1 MAEGSS
7 RLKVLD
13 SRSGVTSQRNES
25 AVKSQAHQTIAT
37 IPGPALPF
45 SPIIEEVRREL
56 GYVPRASRTEALSM
70 ADSFEADFRNG
81 LLARAEVL
89 LRDFTLTSQSSEQ
102 LEDLIKNFGSHVR
115 CFPNS
120 IVHVKIRTIKEKLE
134 AIQTECVS
142 SLQQSVEAQ
151 LKSR

>member
-1 MAEGSS
+1 MAEGNS
-7 RLKVLD
+7 RLKILD

-25 AVKSQAHQTIAT
+25 AVKSQTLQTIAT
-37 IPGPALPF
+37 IHNPALPF
-45 SPIIEEVRREL
+45 SPVIEDVRREL
-56 GYVPRASRTEALSM
+56 GYIPRASRTQAFSM

-89 LRDFTLTSQSSEQ
+89 LRDFTPTPKTSEQ

-120 IVHVKIRTIKEKLE
+120 IVHVKMRTIKEKLE
-134 AIQTECVS
+134 TIQSECIS
-142 SLQQSVEAQ
+142 SLQQPVEMQ
-151 LKSR
+151 VESR